1 MKDISRRDFLA
12 GIATLGL
19 AGCSGKPDK
28 TDSSTLKPKK
38 GTLKN
43 ESSPQSSD
51 IVVTMDP
58 IYNYQVGQSG
68 CGYITKIKNTSDQ
81 VAVDWGVDGIAKKAD
96 GTLCGTVSSTISSC
110 CALLPGQEIWYFGAI
125 DGIDELPVS
134 LELTFR
140 VNCFKKVTEK
150 DTYEFTVLNER
161 LEQIATNMCRFDV
174 EIQND
179 SPYDYGMGTTLMG
192 VLKDDMGNVV
202 NGFAGGSDVL
212 EAGCHT
218 IISANSG
225 LDLTGSPYA
234 SYEYS
239 ILKNVLEP
247 C

>member
-1 MKDISRRDFLA
+1 MNAISRRGFLA
-12 GIATLGL
+12 GIATLSL
-19 AGCSGKPDK
+19 AGCSGEPDK
-28 TDSSTLKPKK
+28 TSDSTLKPNK
-38 GTLKN
+38 GILKN
-43 ESSPQSSD
+43 EGSPQSSD
-51 IVVTMDP
+51 LVITMDP

-68 CGYITKIKNTSDQ
+68 CDYITKIKNTSDQ
-81 VAVDWGVDGIAKKAD
+81 VAVDWEVDGIAKKAD
-96 GTLCGTVSSTISSC
+96 GTLCGTVCSNIC
-110 CALLPGQEIWYFGAI
+110 CGCVLLPGQEIWYISGIA
-125 DGIDELPVS
+125 GIDELPAS

-140 VNCFKKVTEK
+140 VNSFKKVTEK

-161 LEQIATNMCRFDV
+161 LEQIGTNMYLFDV

-179 SPYDYGMGTTLMG
+179 SPYDYGLGTTLMG

-247 C
+247 Y

>member
-140 VNCFKKVTEK
+140 VNCFKKVTK
-150 DTYEFTVLNER
+150 KTPMSS
-161 LEQIATNMCRFDV
+161 QC
-174 EIQND
+174 
-179 SPYDYGMGTTLMG
+179 
-192 VLKDDMGNVV
+192 
-202 NGFAGGSDVL
+202 
-212 EAGCHT
+212 
-218 IISANSG
+218 
-225 LDLTGSPYA
+225 
-234 SYEYS
+234 
-239 ILKNVLEP
+239 
-247 C
+247 

>member
-1 MKDISRRDFLA
+1 MNGISRRSFLA

-19 AGCSGKPDK
+19 AGCSSERDK
-28 TDSSTLKPKK
+28 ISGSTLKPKK
-38 GTLKN
+38 GTLEN
-43 ESSPQSSD
+43 ESSPQRSD

-58 IYNYQVGQSG
+58 IYNYQVGQNG
-68 CGYITKIKNTSDQ
+68 CDFITKIKNTSDQ
-81 VAVDWGVDGIAKKAD
+81 VAVGWEVDGIGKKAD
-96 GTLCGTVSSTISSC
+96 GALCGTVATRIGNC
-110 CALLPGQEIWYFGAI
+110 CTLLPGQEIWYVGGI
-125 DGIDELPVS
+125 SNIDELPAS
-134 LELTFR
+134 LELTIR
-140 VNCFKKVTEK
+140 VNSFEKITEK

-161 LEQIATNMCRFDV
+161 LEQIATNMYSFDV

-179 SPYDYGMGTTLMG
+179 SPYDFGPGTTLMG

-202 NGFAGGSDVL
+202 NGFTGGSDVI

-239 ILKNVLEP
+239 ILKSGFESY
-247 C
+247 